1 LKLHKAAVPA
11 AFFRIWSSGDRTQ
24 QNGMI
29 GVIADDLTGAAELGG
44 IGLRYGLQPE
54 VVLEGKFNGDA
65 DLLCVDTDSRS
76 CSAKEAARRA
86 AAAARKLRKAG
97 AVWIY
102 KKVDSVL
109 RGNVL
114 AEVSAIREALGLHS
128 ALLVPANP
136 RFGRVIRDGR
146 YFVKG
151 KPIHQTD
158 FARDPEY
165 PRRSPNVLKMLG
177 VTKTLEVSVTRLAEY
192 RPTSGIVLGE
202 VSSSAD
208 VQKWASQR
216 SEDMLLAGGAEF
228 FEAVLKAMV
237 AHNPEG
243 IPSSSPGLRGTS
255 YPGIDVSRVYNPER
269 VASDGRRGPPPSK
282 VHRQRTSVR
291 TRELFICG
299 STSDYTLQFVNQAQR
314 DGTPVFSI
322 IERGNKESSLTAS
335 MLEAKAQEA
344 ITAFE
349 THSRVVLAVGRPLIH
364 GLIVARRLAQYL
376 VKIAVCVLERGEV
389 DRVYAEGG
397 ATAAEFVRQLGWS
410 RLKVLRELAPGV
422 TTLALAGR
430 HSPVLT
436 IKPGSY
442 PGWPKLR

>member
-1 LKLHKAAVPA
+1 
-11 AFFRIWSSGDRTQ
+11 
-24 QNGMI
+24 MI

-44 IGLRYGLQPE
+44 IGLRHGLKAE
-54 VVLEGKFNGDA
+54 VILQGECIGDT

-76 CSAKEAARRA
+76 CTAKEAARRA

-114 AEVSAIREALGLHS
+114 AEVRAIREALGLSS

-136 RFGRVIRDGR
+136 RFGRVIREGQ
-146 YFVKG
+146 YFIKG
-151 KPIHQTD
+151 KPIHRTD

-165 PRRSPNVLKMLG
+165 PRKSPNVLKMLG
-177 VTKTLEVSVTRLAEY
+177 IAKAGEVSVTRLADY

-208 VQKWASQR
+208 VHEWACQR
-216 SEDMLLAGGAEF
+216 REDMLLAGGAEF
-228 FEAVLKAMV
+228 FEAVLKANKPIV
-237 AHNPEG
+237 KAR
-243 IPSSSPGLRGTS
+243 SSRSADS
-255 YPGIDVSRVYNPER
+255 ISRNK
-269 VASDGRRGPPPSK
+269 SNG
-282 VHRQRTSVR
+282 
-291 TRELFICG
+291 RELFICG
-299 STSDYTLQFVNQAQR
+299 STSDYTMQFVNQALR

-322 IERGNKESSLTAS
+322 IERRNKEVLLTPG
-335 MLEAKAQEA
+335 MLEAKAQKA
-344 ITAFE
+344 IDVFE

-364 GLIVARRLAQYL
+364 GPIVARRLARYL
-376 VKIAVCVLERGEV
+376 VKIAVRVLERAEV
-389 DRVYAEGG
+389 DHVYAEGG
-397 ATAAEFVRQLGWS
+397 ATAAAFVRQLGWS
-410 RLKVLRELAPGV
+410 RLRVLQELAPGV
-422 TTLALAGR
+422 TTLASAGR

>member
-1 LKLHKAAVPA
+1 
-11 AFFRIWSSGDRTQ
+11 
-24 QNGMI
+24 MI

-44 IGLRYGLQPE
+44 IGLRYGLRAE
-54 VVLEGKFNGDA
+54 VVLEGKCDRET
-65 DLLCVDTDSRS
+65 DLLCGDTDSRS
-76 CSAKEAARRA
+76 CKANEAARRA

-114 AEVSAIREALGLHS
+114 AEVRAIREALGLHS

-158 FARDPEY
+158 FARDPEH

-177 VTKTLEVSVTRLAEY
+177 VTKALEVSVTRLAEY

-208 VQKWASQR
+208 VQRWASQR

-228 FEAVLKAMV
+228 FEAVLKATKPLV
-237 AHNPEG
+237 RKRSSRNA
-243 IPSSSPGLRGTS
+243 PSA
-255 YPGIDVSRVYNPER
+255 DVYRSG
-269 VASDGRRGPPPSK
+269 A
-282 VHRQRTSVR
+282 
-291 TRELFICG
+291 RELFICG
-299 STSDYTLQFVNQAQR
+299 STSDYTERFITEAR
-314 DGTPVFSI
+314 RSGSPVFSV
-322 IERGNKESSLTAS
+322 IETSTKPFALTPA
-335 MLEAKAQEA
+335 MLKSVADKALL
-344 ITAFE
+344 AFE
-349 THSRVVLAVGRPLIH
+349 SHLRVILAVGRPLIESPS
-364 GLIVARRLAQYL
+364 VARKLSEHL
-376 VKIAVCVLERGEV
+376 VKIAVDVIERAGPGH
-389 DRVYAEGG
+389 VYAEGG
-397 ATAAEFVRQLGWS
+397 ATAAELVRRLGW
-410 RLKVLRELAPGV
+410 RRMKVLRELAPGV
-422 TTLALAGR
+422 TTLSLPER
-430 HSPVLT
+430 NTPLLT

-442 PGWPKLR
+442 PGWPK

>member
-1 LKLHKAAVPA
+1 
-11 AFFRIWSSGDRTQ
+11 
-24 QNGMI
+24 MI

-44 IGLRYGLQPE
+44 IGLRYGLRAE
-54 VVLEGKFNGDA
+54 VVLEGKCDRET

-76 CSAKEAARRA
+76 CKANEAARRA
-86 AAAARKLRKAG
+86 ATAARKLRKAG

-177 VTKTLEVSVTRLAEY
+177 VTKALEVSVTRLAEY

-208 VQKWASQR
+208 VQRWASQR

-228 FEAVLKAMV
+228 FEAVLKATKPLV
-237 AHNPEG
+237 RKRSSRNA
-243 IPSSSPGLRGTS
+243 PSA
-255 YPGIDVSRVYNPER
+255 DVYRSG
-269 VASDGRRGPPPSK
+269 A
-282 VHRQRTSVR
+282 
-291 TRELFICG
+291 RELFICG
-299 STSDYTLQFVNQAQR
+299 STSDYTERFITEAR
-314 DGTPVFSI
+314 RSGSPVFSV
-322 IERGNKESSLTAS
+322 IETSTKPFALTPA
-335 MLEAKAQEA
+335 MLKSVADKALL
-344 ITAFE
+344 AFE
-349 THSRVVLAVGRPLIH
+349 SHLRVILAVGRPLIESPS
-364 GLIVARRLAQYL
+364 VARKLSEHL
-376 VKIAVCVLERGEV
+376 VKIAVDVIERAGPGH
-389 DRVYAEGG
+389 VYAEGG
-397 ATAAEFVRQLGWS
+397 ATAAELVRRLGW
-410 RLKVLRELAPGV
+410 RRMKVLRELAPGV
-422 TTLALAGR
+422 TTLSLPER
-430 HSPVLT
+430 NTPLLT

-442 PGWPKLR
+442 PGWPK